1 MMWRSNN
8 NSHHIFALMYE
19 QSVEHLERH
28 LLPAHQSSAA
38 AAAHVETGERDDGI
52 HGQSKG
58 RDGHLASGMHETW

>member
-1 MMWRSNN
+1 
-8 NSHHIFALMYE
+8 MYE

-58 RDGHLASGMHETW
+58 RDGHLASGKHETW